1 MNIKLCLF
9 SLLFL
14 INFWNKLT
22 AQTIATDRPSAL
34 TENATTL
41 YHQGIQI
48 ESGIQ
53 VNSDSIGN
61 TLSSFPNLLLR
72 YGLTKNIEIRIIN
85 DLFLSENKQITI
97 GEFQIGSKIQ
107 LIKNDKY
114 VLAFLPSFQLSRS
127 PMDITNLVSLPLSS
141 KFVGSYSFSNSLS
154 AGYTIGYTFNS
165 KTIGY
170 SLLMSQSISGKI
182 TDQGALVGFPKSSPL
197 IKLAI
202 LPKKIPM
209 GATQTIT
216 SKKRKVSVFML
227 LAKRCVPKIT
237 PNNAP

>member
-34 TENATTL
+34 TENATTI

-48 ESGIQ
+48 ESGMQ
-53 VNSDSIGN
+53 VNRDSFGN
-61 TLSSFPNLLLR
+61 TLSSIPNLLLR
-72 YGLTKNIEIRIIN
+72 YGLTENIEIRIIN

-107 LIKNDKY
+107 LIKKEKY
-114 VLAFLPSFQLSRS
+114 ALAFLPSFQLSKS
-127 PMDITNLVSLPLSS
+127 SMDITNVESLPLSS

-170 SLLMSQSISGKI
+170 SFLMSQSISEKI
-182 TDQGALVGFPKSSPL
+182 TAFVEFYGFNDQFNFDTGMAFL
-197 IKLAI
+197 IKDNLQLDTYFGTGI
-202 LPKKIPM
+202 NNKM
-209 GATQTIT
+209 YFG
-216 SKKRKVSVFML
+216 SVGISYLFL
-227 LAKRCVPKIT
+227 KQ
-237 PNNAP
+237 